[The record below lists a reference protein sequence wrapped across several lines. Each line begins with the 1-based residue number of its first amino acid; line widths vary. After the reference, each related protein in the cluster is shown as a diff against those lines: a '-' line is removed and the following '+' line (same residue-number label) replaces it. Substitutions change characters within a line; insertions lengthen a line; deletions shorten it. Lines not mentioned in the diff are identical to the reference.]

1 VNLKSL
7 LGILRQ
13 HSGFL
18 SAKET
23 LGNSDFYALTL
34 PLPKSARIALTAAFS
49 YELAVPQLVLV
60 TRNDRHLTF
69 MDELQAWDPDLKL
82 LSFPEP
88 TPLFYDQESWGERT
102 ILQRASVLA
111 ELRQPETN
119 KERIVIISTAR
130 AAMTRT
136 VSPATFQGAA
146 IHVATGDTVDLSHF
160 MEKLIGLGYQASSLV
175 TERGRVSRRGG
186 IVDLWPPDRNLP
198 VRIDFFGDVVD
209 DIREFR
215 SGTQRTENSVLSV
228 TAAPAREGFPAF
240 LGARSIPLITEN
252 GLAAPLEYYIPIA
265 ENEEYGL
272 IDFIPSNAVVVLD
285 DFELL
290 RDRVTEIEEAALHS
304 RQEKLDGGEL
314 DDAQYRPYLGI
325 DATQDTIAARRSVN
339 FGALSTDV
347 VDEESLTQAFSH
359 GRRFGGQV
367 NDVLDFLS
375 ARRALHEI
383 TIVVSRQAPRLAELW
398 ASEGSH
404 KPVLES
410 LPENL
415 NSGEIYFVQGALA
428 EGWTFNPTDAEP
440 INLLTDAEIFGWSR
454 PQPRAR
460 IRTRITSPEF
470 RYSDLQTGD
479 FVVHVDHGIGSF
491 DGLVE
496 KSLDETS
503 REFLQVSF
511 ADDARVFVPIHQA
524 DRLTKYLGSDGIHPK
539 LSRLGAAEWDRAKR
553 KAKEAVE
560 EIAKELLAL
569 YAERSQVHGH
579 AFSGDT
585 AWQNELEASFPY
597 LETDDQARALQDAKR
612 DMESHRPMDRLVCGD
627 VGYGKTEV
635 ALRLAFKAVMDGK
648 QVALL
653 VPTTVL
659 AQQHHNTFSQRL
671 SPFPVEIEMLSR
683 FRSRAEAQEIIG
695 RMESGEVDIVIG
707 THRLLQ
713 RDVEFKDLGL
723 LIIDEEQRF
732 GVTHKETLKRM
743 RTEVDVLTMTATPI
757 PRTLYMAL
765 TGIRDIS
772 TINTPPQE
780 RVPVTTHV
788 GAYDPQLIRQ
798 AILRELER
806 GGQVFFVHNRVHT
819 IEGVH
824 DRVRRLVPEARM
836 AVAHGQMRE
845 DTLARVME
853 SFYAGELDV
862 LLSTSII
869 ESGLDVPNA
878 NTLIVDRSE
887 LFGLSQLYQLRG
899 RVGRGTSRGYSYFFH
914 TSGQKYTDEA
924 RERLEI
930 IAEHSDLG
938 AGYSI
943 AMRDLEM
950 RGAGDFLGRRQ
961 HGHIAAIGFHYYS
974 RLLAAAIRRLRSK
987 QSAVPQA
994 DMSALREHMPV
1005 AVDLAL
1011 KASIPADFV
1020 SDQELRLQL
1029 YRRMA
1034 DLQSIE
1040 EVQEM
1045 SVELRDRFGE
1055 IPEDVRNLFYQ
1066 LTVKVMAHAA
1076 GVDSISNENG
1086 QLLLQFEVEDLS
1098 VNLGELANVA
1108 RLSKRGIWLNKS
1120 SNPDWMQDLTAL
1132 LQRLT

>member
-1 VNLKSL
+1 MNLSSL
-7 LGILRQ
+7 LNTIRNHPGFQNTIDSLQ
-13 HSGFL
+13 HSTMHAL
-18 SAKET
+18 S
-23 LGNSDFYALTL
+23 L
-34 PLPKSARIALTAAFS
+34 PLPKSARIALTAALS
-49 YELAVPQLVLV
+49 QELRVPIVVLL
-60 TRNDRHLTF
+60 TRNDRQLTYV
-69 MDELQAWDPDLKL
+69 DELHAWESNINLQ
-82 LSFPEP
+82 SFPEP
-88 TPLFYDQESWGERT
+88 ASLFYEVESWGART

-111 ELRQPETN
+111 NLQQLAPAEN
-119 KERIVIISTAR
+119 HSVVIATAR

-136 VSPATFQGAA
+136 VSPSTFKEAGLSATR
-146 IHVATGDTVDLSHF
+146 GDSIDLSRF
-160 MEKLIGLGYQASSLV
+160 VERLIGLGYQASTLV
-175 TERGRVSRRGG
+175 TDQGQVSRRGG
-186 IVDLWPPDRNLP
+186 IVDVWPPNRNLP
-198 VRIDFFGDVVD
+198 VRIDFFGDLVEG
-209 DIREFR
+209 IRTFR
-215 SGTQRTENSVLSV
+215 SGTQRTEESIDGI
-228 TAAPAREGFPAF
+228 AATPAREGFPAF
-240 LGARSIPLITEN
+240 LGPQTIPLLAEH
-252 GLAAPLEYYIPIA
+252 GAAAPLEYFIPIA
-265 ENEEYGL
+265 EAEEFGL
-272 IDFIPSNAVVVLD
+272 IDFVPPESVLVLD
-285 DFELL
+285 DFDLL
-290 RDRVTEIEEAALHS
+290 KDRVTEIEEGALRS
-304 RQEKLDGGEL
+304 RQEKLESGEL
-314 DDAQYRPYLGI
+314 EDAQYRPYLGI
-325 DATQDTIAARRSVN
+325 DATQETIAAKRSVN
-339 FGALSTDV
+339 FGSLAAKI
-347 VDEESLTQAFSH
+347 EGENSLTAAFSH

-367 NDVLDFLS
+367 NDLLEHLN
-375 ARRALHEI
+375 ARRSLHET
-383 TIVVSRQAPRLAELW
+383 TIVVSRQAPRLSQLW
-398 ASEGSH
+398 AEEGNRT
-404 KPVLES
+404 PVLES
-410 LPENL
+410 LPETL
-415 NSGEIYFVQGALA
+415 AAGHVYFIQGALS
-428 EGWTFNPTDAEP
+428 EGWTFKPVNHQPL
-440 INLLTDAEIFGWSR
+440 NLLTDAEIFGWSR

-460 IRTRITSPEF
+460 IRARVTSPEF
-470 RYSDLQTGD
+470 RYSDLASGD

-496 KSLDETS
+496 KSLDETK

-511 ADDARVFVPIHQA
+511 AAGARVFVPIHQA
-524 DRLTKYLGSDGIHPK
+524 DRLTKYIGSDGARPK

-560 EIAKELLAL
+560 EIARELLLL
-569 YAERSQVHGH
+569 YAKRSQVHGH
-579 AFSGDT
+579 AFSQDT
-585 AWQNELEASFPY
+585 PWQNELEASFPY
-597 LETDDQARALQDAKR
+597 LETDDQARALEDAKR
-612 DMESHRPMDRLVCGD
+612 DMESNRPMDRLICGD

-659 AQQHHNTFSQRL
+659 AQQHLNTFSQRL
-671 SPFPVEIEMLSR
+671 APFPIEIEMLSR
-683 FRSRAEAQEIIG
+683 FRSRAEARQIIG
-695 RMESGEVDIVIG
+695 RMNKGEIDIVIG

-713 RDVEFKDLGL
+713 RDVQFKELGL

-788 GAYDPQLIRQ
+788 GAYDPQLARQ

-819 IEGVH
+819 IDGVH
-824 DRVRRLVPEARM
+824 DRIRRLVPEARM

-845 DTLARVME
+845 DLLASVME
-853 SFYAGELDV
+853 QFYAGELDV

-914 TSGQKYTDEA
+914 SSGQKYTSEA

-930 IAEHSDLG
+930 ISEHSDLG

-974 RLLAAAIRRLRSK
+974 RLLAAAVRRLRSK
-987 QSAVPQA
+987 QPAVPQA

-1005 AVDLAL
+1005 AVELAL
-1011 KASIPADFV
+1011 PASIPSAFVADR
-1020 SDQELRLQL
+1020 DLRLQL

-1034 DLQSIE
+1034 DLQTVE

-1045 SVELRDRFGE
+1045 SEELSDRFGDLPQE
-1055 IPEDVRNLFYQ
+1055 VVNLFYQ

-1076 GVDSISNENG
+1076 GVDSISSENG
-1086 QLLLQFEVEDLS
+1086 QLLLQLDLESTAVQLEDLS
-1098 VNLGELANVA
+1098 DVA
-1108 RLSKRGIWLNKS
+1108 RTSKRGIWLTKASHRNWQK
-1120 SNPDWMQDLTAL
+1120 DLMDL
-1132 LQRLT
+1132 LRKLA